1 MLRNIITSVAMTTIL
16 CAASQARSDETEI
29 PRQAMNEKLRSML
42 PENIREK
49 GFIVA
54 VNWGSY
60 PPYEIVINPTT
71 LEGASAE
78 FATALGELY
87 GVEIHHQTVSG
98 LAAMLA
104 GFQAGRFDMAIGPSG
119 DFPDR
124 RAKTDYIDWVKEYV
138 AFAVP
143 QGNPKKIGALDD
155 VCGLKIAVMAAGS
168 AERVLKTK
176 ALECETLGKPVLV
189 QSFPDQNASILS
201 VRSGRTDGFFSG
213 QAPLTY
219 FVEKSSNQ
227 LALAGA
233 NLPNGF
239 GDIFQGAIAPKDSAL
254 SAALLNGFQEL
265 FENGTYALIMKKWG
279 LKGNM
284 IKQPGINLAK

>member
-1 MLRNIITSVAMTTIL
+1 MLRNLLTS
-16 CAASQARSDETEI
+16 AAVIAFLVTGMQTAIAEDAI
-29 PRQAMNEKLRSML
+29 PRQAMNEKLRAML
-42 PENIREK
+42 PENIKEK
-49 GFIVA
+49 GYIVA

-60 PPYEIVINPTT
+60 PPYEIVISPTT

-143 QGNPKKIGALDD
+143 HGNPKNIGTLDD

-176 ALECETLGKPVLV
+176 AEECETQGKPVSV

-219 FVEKSSNQ
+219 FVEKSQNQ
-227 LALAGA
+227 LALAAA

-239 GDIFQGAIAPKDSAL
+239 GDIYQGAIAPKDSAL
-254 SAALLNGFQEL
+254 SAALLSGFQEL
-265 FENGTYALIMKKWG
+265 FDNGTYALIMKKWG
-279 LKGNM
+279 LDGNM
-284 IKQPGINLAK
+284 IKAPGINLAK